1 MIVLSNQGLSTTIL
15 TTAGKP
21 MNLAKFNPSFLAT
34 TLSVALLSVVTG
46 ATLTACASTSAAPQT
61 QKMQKRHPA
70 NAKNFEQRLQAMQ
83 ANARAAA
90 NASISAAQ
98 AVTLVQKQTAS
109 TRIVGVRYHDSSN
122 RPNPNPAR
130 MANNANNNIVGYR
143 VMTLNANG
151 QPQLYIVN
159 ASNGQVTQATM
170 PSRPAR
176 PQQTNNPNNMG
187 NPNNNQP
194 PAPPAT
200 NISLE
205 RAMQLAATQVGGE
218 AIGAHLGGDKGG
230 KMRHGSRDGQ
240 RRPNRDPQMG
250 NTGMPPAA
258 NPVQNQ
264 PTRTPSYQIEV
275 VKGQEVYHVKVD
287 AQTGAVSDVKSLN
300 DFKRRA
306 PTQP

>member
-1 MIVLSNQGLSTTIL
+1 
-15 TTAGKP
+15 

-34 TLSVALLSVVTG
+34 GLSVALLSVVTG
-46 ATLTACASTSAAPQT
+46 ATVTACASTSAAPQA
-61 QKMQKRHPA
+61 QKMHKRHPA
-70 NAKNFEQRLQAMQ
+70 NTKHFEQRLQAMQ
-83 ANARAAA
+83 ANAQAAA
-90 NASISAAQ
+90 NASISASQ
-98 AVTLVQKQTAS
+98 AVALVQKQTAN

-130 MANNANNNIVGYR
+130 SGNNANDNIVGYR

-170 PSRPAR
+170 PSRPSRSAR
-176 PQQTNNPNNMG
+176 PSQPNTPNNP
-187 NPNNNQP
+187 NNQP
-194 PAPPAT
+194 PAPPAI

-205 RAMQLAATQVGGE
+205 RAMQLAANQVGGE

-230 KMRHGSRDGQ
+230 KMGGHGPRDGH
-240 RRPNRDPQMG
+240 RRPNRDPQTG
-250 NTGMPPAA
+250 NTGMPPAP
-258 NPVQNQ
+258 NPAQNQ
-264 PTRTPSYQIEV
+264 SPRTPSYQIEV
-275 VKGQEVYHVKVD
+275 VKGKEVYHVKVD

-300 DFKRRA
+300 DLNRRA

>member
-34 TLSVALLSVVTG
+34 GLSVALLSVVTG
-46 ATLTACASTSAAPQT
+46 ATVTACASTSAAPQA

-70 NAKNFEQRLQAMQ
+70 NAKHFEQRLQAMQ

-90 NASISAAQ
+90 NASISASQ
-98 AVTLVQKQTAS
+98 AVALVQKQTANS
-109 TRIVGVRYHDSSN
+109 RIVGIHYYDSSN

-130 MANNANNNIVGYR
+130 IVNNANNNIVGYR

-159 ASNGQVTQATM
+159 ASNGQVTQASM
-170 PSRPAR
+170 PSRP
-176 PQQTNNPNNMG
+176 QQPNNPNNG
-187 NPNNNQP
+187 NPNHQP
-194 PAPPAT
+194 PAPPAI

-205 RAMQLAATQVGGE
+205 RAMQLAASQVGGE

-230 KMRHGSRDGQ
+230 KMGGHGPRDGQ

-250 NTGMPPAA
+250 NTGMPPAP
-258 NPVQNQ
+258 NPAQNQ
-264 PTRTPSYQIEV
+264 PPRTPSYQIEV
-275 VKGQEVYHVKVD
+275 VKGQEIYHVKVD

-300 DFKRRA
+300 DLNRRA

>member
-1 MIVLSNQGLSTTIL
+1 
-15 TTAGKP
+15 

-34 TLSVALLSVVTG
+34 GLSVALLSVVTG
-46 ATLTACASTSAAPQT
+46 ATLTACASTSAAPQA
-61 QKMQKRHPA
+61 QNMQKRHPA
-70 NAKNFEQRLQAMQ
+70 NAKHFEQRLQAMQ

-90 NASISAAQ
+90 NASISASQ
-98 AVTLVQKQTAS
+98 AVALVQKQTANS
-109 TRIVGVRYHDSSN
+109 RIVGIHYYDSSN

-130 MANNANNNIVGYR
+130 IVNNANNNIVGYR

-159 ASNGQVTQATM
+159 ASNGQVTQASM
-170 PSRPAR
+170 PSRP
-176 PQQTNNPNNMG
+176 QQPNNPNNG
-187 NPNNNQP
+187 NPNHQP

-205 RAMQLAATQVGGE
+205 RAMQLAASQVGGE

-230 KMRHGSRDGQ
+230 KMGGHGPRDGQ

-250 NTGMPPAA
+250 NTGMPPAP
-258 NPVQNQ
+258 NPAQNQ
-264 PTRTPSYQIEV
+264 PPRTPSYQIEV
-275 VKGQEVYHVKVD
+275 VKGKEVYHVKVD

>member
-1 MIVLSNQGLSTTIL
+1 
-15 TTAGKP
+15 
-21 MNLAKFNPSFLAT
+21 MNLAKFTPSFLAT
-34 TLSVALLSVVTG
+34 GLSVALLSVVTG
-46 ATLTACASTSAAPQT
+46 ATLTACASTSAAPQA

-70 NAKNFEQRLQAMQ
+70 NAKHFEQRLQAMQ
-83 ANARAAA
+83 ANAQAAA
-90 NASISAAQ
+90 NASISASQ
-98 AVTLVQKQTAS
+98 AVALVQKQTANS
-109 TRIVGVRYHDSSN
+109 RIVGVRYHDSSN
-122 RPNPNPAR
+122 RPNPNRAPI
-130 MANNANNNIVGYR
+130 ANNANDNIVGYR

-170 PSRPAR
+170 PSRPSRPAR
-176 PQQTNNPNNMG
+176 PPQPNNPNNMG

-205 RAMQLAATQVGGE
+205 RAMQLAASQVGGE
-218 AIGAHLGGDKGG
+218 AIGAHLGGNKGG
-230 KMRHGSRDGQ
+230 KMGGHGSRDGH

-250 NTGMPPAA
+250 NTGMPPVL
-258 NPVQNQ
+258 NPAQNQ
-264 PTRTPSYQIEV
+264 PPRTPSYQIEV

-306 PTQP
+306 PIQP

>member
-1 MIVLSNQGLSTTIL
+1 
-15 TTAGKP
+15 

-34 TLSVALLSVVTG
+34 GLSVALLSVITG
-46 ATLTACASTSAAPQT
+46 ATVTACASTSAAPQA
-61 QKMQKRHPA
+61 QNMQKRHPA
-70 NAKNFEQRLQAMQ
+70 NTKHFEQHLQAMQ
-83 ANARAAA
+83 ANAQAAA
-90 NASISAAQ
+90 NASISASQ
-98 AVTLVQKQTAS
+98 AVALVQKQAANS
-109 TRIVGVRYHDSSN
+109 RIVGVRYHDGSN

-130 MANNANNNIVGYR
+130 IANNANDNIVGYR

-159 ASNGQVTQATM
+159 ASNGQVSQATM
-170 PSRPAR
+170 PSRPSRPSRPAR
-176 PQQTNNPNNMG
+176 PQQPNNPNSLNNIG
-187 NPNNNQP
+187 SPNNNQP
-194 PAPPAT
+194 PAPPFT

-205 RAMQLAATQVGGE
+205 RAMQLAASQVGGE
-218 AIGAHLGGDKGG
+218 AIGAHLGRDKGG
-230 KMRHGSRDGQ
+230 KMGHGPRDGH

-258 NPVQNQ
+258 NPAQNQ
-264 PTRTPSYQIEV
+264 PPRTPSYQIEV

-300 DFKRRA
+300 DLNRRA

>member
-1 MIVLSNQGLSTTIL
+1 
-15 TTAGKP
+15 

-34 TLSVALLSVVTG
+34 GLSVALLSVVTG
-46 ATLTACASTSAAPQT
+46 ATVTACASTSAAPQA
-61 QKMQKRHPA
+61 QNMQKRHPA
-70 NAKNFEQRLQAMQ
+70 NAKNFEQHLQAMQ
-83 ANARAAA
+83 ANAQAAA
-90 NASISAAQ
+90 NASISASQ
-98 AVTLVQKQTAS
+98 AVALVQKQTAN
-109 TRIVGVRYHDSSN
+109 TRIVGVKYHDNSN

-130 MANNANNNIVGYR
+130 IAKNANNNIVGYR
-143 VMTLNANG
+143 VMTLSANG

-170 PSRPAR
+170 PSRPSRPAR
-176 PQQTNNPNNMG
+176 PPQPNTSNT
-187 NPNNNQP
+187 PNNNQP
-194 PAPPAT
+194 PAPPAI

-205 RAMQLAATQVGGE
+205 RAMQLAANQVGGE

-230 KMRHGSRDGQ
+230 KMGHGPRDGH
-240 RRPNRDPQMG
+240 RRPNRDPQMA

-258 NPVQNQ
+258 NPAQNQ
-264 PTRTPSYQIEV
+264 PPRTPSYQIEV

>member
-1 MIVLSNQGLSTTIL
+1 
-15 TTAGKP
+15 
-21 MNLAKFNPSFLAT
+21 MNLAKFNPSFLVT
-34 TLSVALLSVVTG
+34 GLSVALLSVVTG
-46 ATLTACASTSAAPQT
+46 ATLTACASTSAAPQA

-70 NAKNFEQRLQAMQ
+70 NAKHFEQRLQAMQ
-83 ANARAAA
+83 ANAQAAA
-90 NASISAAQ
+90 NASISASQ
-98 AVTLVQKQTAS
+98 AVALVQKQAANS
-109 TRIVGVRYHDSSN
+109 RIVGVRYHDSSN
-122 RPNPNPAR
+122 RPKPNPAR
-130 MANNANNNIVGYR
+130 SGNNANDNIVGYH

-159 ASNGQVTQATM
+159 TSNGQVTQASM
-170 PSRPAR
+170 PSRP
-176 PQQTNNPNNMG
+176 QQLNNPNNMG
-187 NPNNNQP
+187 NPNNQP
-194 PAPPAT
+194 PAPPAI

-205 RAMQLAATQVGGE
+205 RAMQLAANQVGGE

-230 KMRHGSRDGQ
+230 KMGHGPRDGH

-258 NPVQNQ
+258 NPAQNQ
-264 PTRTPSYQIEV
+264 PPRTPSYQIEV

>member
-1 MIVLSNQGLSTTIL
+1 
-15 TTAGKP
+15 

-34 TLSVALLSVVTG
+34 GLSVALLSVVTG
-46 ATLTACASTSAAPQT
+46 ATLTACASTSAAPQA

-70 NAKNFEQRLQAMQ
+70 NAKNFEQHLQAMQ
-83 ANARAAA
+83 ANAQAAA
-90 NASISAAQ
+90 NASISASQ
-98 AVTLVQKQTAS
+98 AVALVQKQTAN
-109 TRIVGVRYHDSSN
+109 TRIVGVKYHDNSN

-130 MANNANNNIVGYR
+130 SGNNADDNIVGYR
-143 VMTLNANG
+143 VMTLSANG

-170 PSRPAR
+170 PSRPSRPAR
-176 PQQTNNPNNMG
+176 PPQPNTSNT
-187 NPNNNQP
+187 PNNNQP

-200 NISLE
+200 NVSLE
-205 RAMQLAATQVGGE
+205 RAMQLAASQVGGE

-230 KMRHGSRDGQ
+230 KMGHGPRDGQ

-250 NTGMPPAA
+250 NTGMPPAP
-258 NPVQNQ
+258 NPAQNQ
-264 PTRTPSYQIEV
+264 SPRTPSYQIEV
-275 VKGQEVYHVKVD
+275 VKGKEVYHVKVD

-300 DFKRRA
+300 DLNRRA

>member
-1 MIVLSNQGLSTTIL
+1 
-15 TTAGKP
+15 

-34 TLSVALLSVVTG
+34 GLSVALLSVVTG
-46 ATLTACASTSAAPQT
+46 ATLTACASTSAAPQA

-70 NAKNFEQRLQAMQ
+70 NAKHFEQRLQAMQ
-83 ANARAAA
+83 ANAQAAA
-90 NASISAAQ
+90 NASISASQ
-98 AVTLVQKQTAS
+98 AVALVQKQAANS
-109 TRIVGVRYHDSSN
+109 RIVGVRYDDSSN
-122 RPNPNPAR
+122 RPKPNRAR
-130 MANNANNNIVGYR
+130 SGNNANDNIVGYR
-143 VMTLNANG
+143 VMTLSANG

-159 ASNGQVTQATM
+159 ASNGQVSQASM
-170 PSRPAR
+170 PSRPSRPAR
-176 PQQTNNPNNMG
+176 PPQPNTPNNIGNPNNMG

-205 RAMQLAATQVGGE
+205 RAMQLAANQVGGE

-230 KMRHGSRDGQ
+230 KMGGHGPRDGH

-250 NTGMPPAA
+250 NTGMPPAP
-258 NPVQNQ
+258 NPAQNQ
-264 PTRTPSYQIEV
+264 PPRTPSYQIEV
-275 VKGQEVYHVKVD
+275 VKGKEVYHVKVD

-300 DFKRRA
+300 DLNRRA

>member
-1 MIVLSNQGLSTTIL
+1 
-15 TTAGKP
+15 

-34 TLSVALLSVVTG
+34 GLSVALLSVVTG
-46 ATLTACASTSAAPQT
+46 ATVTACASTSAAPQA
-61 QKMQKRHPA
+61 QNMQKRHPA

-83 ANARAAA
+83 ANAQAAA
-90 NASISAAQ
+90 NASISASQ
-98 AVTLVQKQTAS
+98 AVALVQKQTAN
-109 TRIVGVRYHDSSN
+109 TRIVGVRYHDNSN

-130 MANNANNNIVGYR
+130 IANNANDNIVGYR

-159 ASNGQVTQATM
+159 ASNGQVTQASM

-176 PQQTNNPNNMG
+176 PQQPNT
-187 NPNNNQP
+187 PSNNQP
-194 PAPPAT
+194 PAPPAI

-205 RAMQLAATQVGGE
+205 RAMQLAANQVGGE

-230 KMRHGSRDGQ
+230 KMGGHGPRDGH
-240 RRPNRDPQMG
+240 RRFNRDPQMG
-250 NTGMPPAA
+250 NTGMPPAP
-258 NPVQNQ
+258 NPAQNQ
-264 PTRTPSYQIEV
+264 PPRTPSYQIEV
-275 VKGQEVYHVKVD
+275 VKGKEVYHVKVD

-300 DFKRRA
+300 DLNRRT

>member
-1 MIVLSNQGLSTTIL
+1 
-15 TTAGKP
+15 

-34 TLSVALLSVVTG
+34 GLSVALLSVVTG
-46 ATLTACASTSAAPQT
+46 ATLTACASTSAAPQA

-90 NASISAAQ
+90 NASISASQ
-98 AVTLVQKQTAS
+98 AVALVQKQTANS
-109 TRIVGVRYHDSSN
+109 RIVGVRYHDSSN
-122 RPNPNPAR
+122 RPKPNPAR
-130 MANNANNNIVGYR
+130 IANNANDNIVGYR

-170 PSRPAR
+170 PSWPSRPSRPSRPAR
-176 PQQTNNPNNMG
+176 PQQTNNLNNMG
-187 NPNNNQP
+187 NPNNQP

-205 RAMQLAATQVGGE
+205 RAMQLAASQVGGE

-230 KMRHGSRDGQ
+230 KMGGHGPRDGH
-240 RRPNRDPQMG
+240 RRFNRDPQMG
-250 NTGMPPAA
+250 NTGMPPAP
-258 NPVQNQ
+258 NPAQNQ
-264 PTRTPSYQIEV
+264 PPRTPSYQIEV
-275 VKGQEVYHVKVD
+275 VKGKEVYHVKVD

-300 DFKRRA
+300 DLNRRA

>member
-1 MIVLSNQGLSTTIL
+1 
-15 TTAGKP
+15 

-34 TLSVALLSVVTG
+34 GLSVALLSVVTG
-46 ATLTACASTSAAPQT
+46 ATVTACASTSAAPQA
-61 QKMQKRHPA
+61 QNMQKRHPA
-70 NAKNFEQRLQAMQ
+70 NAKHFEQRLQAMQ

-90 NASISAAQ
+90 NASISASQ
-98 AVTLVQKQTAS
+98 AVALVQKQTANS
-109 TRIVGVRYHDSSN
+109 RIVGVRYHDSSN
-122 RPNPNPAR
+122 RPKPNPAR
-130 MANNANNNIVGYR
+130 NANNANDNIVGYR

-159 ASNGQVTQATM
+159 ASNGQVSQATM
-170 PSRPAR
+170 PSRPSRPAR
-176 PQQTNNPNNMG
+176 PQQTNNPKNIG
-187 NPNNNQP
+187 NLNNQP
-194 PAPPAT
+194 PAPPAI

-205 RAMQLAATQVGGE
+205 RAMQLAASQVGGE

-230 KMRHGSRDGQ
+230 KMGHVPRDGHRRPSRDL
-240 RRPNRDPQMG
+240 QMG

-258 NPVQNQ
+258 NPAQNQ
-264 PTRTPSYQIEV
+264 PPRTPSYQIEV

>member
-1 MIVLSNQGLSTTIL
+1 
-15 TTAGKP
+15 

-34 TLSVALLSVVTG
+34 GLSVALLSVITG
-46 ATLTACASTSAAPQT
+46 ATITACASTSAAPQA

-83 ANARAAA
+83 ANAQAAA
-90 NASISAAQ
+90 NASISASQ
-98 AVTLVQKQTAS
+98 AVALVQKQAAN
-109 TRIVGVRYHDSSN
+109 TRIVGVQYHDNSN

-130 MANNANNNIVGYR
+130 SGNNADDNIVGYR
-143 VMTLNANG
+143 VMTLSANG

-159 ASNGQVTQATM
+159 ASNGQVSQATI

-176 PQQTNNPNNMG
+176 PPQPNNTNNMG

-205 RAMQLAATQVGGE
+205 RAMQLAASQVGGE
-218 AIGAHLGGDKGG
+218 AIGAHLGGDKKG
-230 KMRHGSRDGQ
+230 KMGHGPRDGQ

-250 NTGMPPAA
+250 NTGMPPAP
-258 NPVQNQ
+258 NPAQNQ
-264 PTRTPSYQIEV
+264 PPRTPSYQIEV

-300 DFKRRA
+300 DLNRRA

>member
-1 MIVLSNQGLSTTIL
+1 
-15 TTAGKP
+15 

-34 TLSVALLSVVTG
+34 GLSVALLSVVTG
-46 ATLTACASTSAAPQT
+46 ATVTACASTSAAPQA
-61 QKMQKRHPA
+61 QNMQKRHPV
-70 NAKNFEQRLQAMQ
+70 NAKHFEQRLQAMQ

-90 NASISAAQ
+90 NASISASQ
-98 AVTLVQKQTAS
+98 AVALVQKQTANS
-109 TRIVGVRYHDSSN
+109 RIVGVRYHDNSN

-130 MANNANNNIVGYR
+130 IANNANDNIVGYR
-143 VMTLNANG
+143 VMALNANG

-159 ASNGQVTQATM
+159 ASNGQVSQATM
-170 PSRPAR
+170 PSRPSRPAR
-176 PQQTNNPNNMG
+176 PQQPNTPNNMG

-194 PAPPAT
+194 PALPAT

-205 RAMQLAATQVGGE
+205 RAMQLAASQVGGE

-230 KMRHGSRDGQ
+230 KMGHGPRDGH

-258 NPVQNQ
+258 NPAQNQ
-264 PTRTPSYQIEV
+264 PPRTPSYQIEV

-287 AQTGAVSDVKSLN
+287 AQTGAVSDVKSFN

>member
-1 MIVLSNQGLSTTIL
+1 
-15 TTAGKP
+15 

-34 TLSVALLSVVTG
+34 GLSIALLSIVTG
-46 ATLTACASTSAAPQT
+46 ATVTACASTSAAPQA
-61 QKMQKRHPA
+61 QNMQKRHPA

-83 ANARAAA
+83 ANAQAAA
-90 NASISAAQ
+90 NASISASQ
-98 AVTLVQKQTAS
+98 AVALVQKQTAN
-109 TRIVGVRYHDSSN
+109 TRIVGVHYHDSSN

-130 MANNANNNIVGYR
+130 SGNNANNNIVGYR

-170 PSRPAR
+170 PSRSSRPAR
-176 PQQTNNPNNMG
+176 PQQTNNPNNS
-187 NPNNNQP
+187 QP

-205 RAMQLAATQVGGE
+205 RAMQLAANQVGGE

-230 KMRHGSRDGQ
+230 KMGGHGSRDGH
-240 RRPNRDPQMG
+240 RRPNRDPKMG

-258 NPVQNQ
+258 NPAQNQ
-264 PTRTPSYQIEV
+264 SPRTPSYQIEV
-275 VKGQEVYHVKVD
+275 VKGKEVYHVKVD
-287 AQTGAVSDVKSLN
+287 AQTGAVSDVKSFN

>member
-1 MIVLSNQGLSTTIL
+1 
-15 TTAGKP
+15 
-21 MNLAKFNPSFLAT
+21 MNLAKFTPPFLAT
-34 TLSVALLSVVTG
+34 GLSVALLSVVTG
-46 ATLTACASTSAAPQT
+46 ATLTACASTSAAPQA

-83 ANARAAA
+83 ANAQAAA
-90 NASISAAQ
+90 KASISASQ
-98 AVTLVQKQTAS
+98 AVALVQKQTAN
-109 TRIVGVRYHDSSN
+109 TRIVGVRYHDNSN

-130 MANNANNNIVGYR
+130 IANNANDNIVGYR

-159 ASNGQVTQATM
+159 ASNGQVTQASM
-170 PSRPAR
+170 PSRPER
-176 PQQTNNPNNMG
+176 PPQPNTPNNPNNMG
-187 NPNNNQP
+187 IPNNQP

-205 RAMQLAATQVGGE
+205 RAMQLAANQVGGE

-230 KMRHGSRDGQ
+230 KMGHGPRDGH
-240 RRPNRDPQMG
+240 RRFNRDPQTG
-250 NTGMPPAA
+250 NTGMPPAP
-258 NPVQNQ
+258 NPAQNQ
-264 PTRTPSYQIEV
+264 SPRTPSYQIEV
-275 VKGQEVYHVKVD
+275 VKGKEVYHVKVD

>member
-1 MIVLSNQGLSTTIL
+1 
-15 TTAGKP
+15 
-21 MNLAKFNPSFLAT
+21 
-34 TLSVALLSVVTG
+34 
-46 ATLTACASTSAAPQT
+46 
-61 QKMQKRHPA
+61 MQKRHPA

-83 ANARAAA
+83 ANAQAAA
-90 NASISAAQ
+90 NASISASQ
-98 AVTLVQKQTAS
+98 AVALVQKQTAN

-130 MANNANNNIVGYR
+130 IANNANDNIVGYR

-170 PSRPAR
+170 RSRPSRPAR
-176 PQQTNNPNNMG
+176 PQQTNNPNNIG
-187 NPNNNQP
+187 NPNNQP
-194 PAPPAT
+194 PAPPAI

-205 RAMQLAATQVGGE
+205 RAMQLAASQVGGE

-230 KMRHGSRDGQ
+230 KMGHGPRDGH
-240 RRPNRDPQMG
+240 RRFNRDPQMG
-250 NTGMPPAA
+250 NTGMPPAP
-258 NPVQNQ
+258 NPAQNQ
-264 PTRTPSYQIEV
+264 PPRTPSYQIEV
-275 VKGQEVYHVKVD
+275 VKGKEVYHVKVD

-300 DFKRRA
+300 DLNRRA

>member
-1 MIVLSNQGLSTTIL
+1 
-15 TTAGKP
+15 

-34 TLSVALLSVVTG
+34 GLSVALLSVVTG
-46 ATLTACASTSAAPQT
+46 ATLTACASTSAAPQA
-61 QKMQKRHPA
+61 QNMQKRHPA
-70 NAKNFEQRLQAMQ
+70 NAKNFEQHLQAMQ
-83 ANARAAA
+83 ANAQAAA
-90 NASISAAQ
+90 NASISASQ
-98 AVTLVQKQTAS
+98 AVALVQKQTAN
-109 TRIVGVRYHDSSN
+109 TRIVGVQYHDNSN

-130 MANNANNNIVGYR
+130 IANNANDNIVGYR

-159 ASNGQVTQATM
+159 ASNGQVSQATM
-170 PSRPAR
+170 RSRPSRPSRPAR
-176 PQQTNNPNNMG
+176 PPQPNTPNNSNNMG

-194 PAPPAT
+194 PAPPAI

-205 RAMQLAATQVGGE
+205 RAMQLAASQVGGE

-230 KMRHGSRDGQ
+230 KMGHGPRDGH

-250 NTGMPPAA
+250 NTGMPPAP
-258 NPVQNQ
+258 NPAQNQ
-264 PTRTPSYQIEV
+264 PPRTPSYQVEV
-275 VKGQEVYHVKVD
+275 VKGQEVYHIKVD

-300 DFKRRA
+300 DLNRRA

>member
-1 MIVLSNQGLSTTIL
+1 
-15 TTAGKP
+15 

-34 TLSVALLSVVTG
+34 GLSIALLSVVTG
-46 ATLTACASTSAAPQT
+46 ATLTACASTSAAPQA

-83 ANARAAA
+83 ANAQAAA
-90 NASISAAQ
+90 NASISASQ
-98 AVTLVQKQTAS
+98 AVALVQKQTAN
-109 TRIVGVRYHDSSN
+109 TRIVGVRYHDNSN

-130 MANNANNNIVGYR
+130 IANNANDNIVGYR

-159 ASNGQVTQATM
+159 ASNGQVTQASM

-176 PQQTNNPNNMG
+176 PQQTNNPNN
-187 NPNNNQP
+187 NQP
-194 PAPPAT
+194 PAPPAI

-205 RAMQLAATQVGGE
+205 RAMQLAANQVGGE

-230 KMRHGSRDGQ
+230 KMGHGPRDGH
-240 RRPNRDPQMG
+240 RRFNRDPQMG
-250 NTGMPPAA
+250 NTGMPPVP
-258 NPVQNQ
+258 NPAQNQ
-264 PTRTPSYQIEV
+264 PPRTPSYQIEV
-275 VKGQEVYHVKVD
+275 VKGKEVYHVKVD
-287 AQTGAVSDVKSLN
+287 AQTGAVSDVKSFN

>member
-1 MIVLSNQGLSTTIL
+1 
-15 TTAGKP
+15 

-34 TLSVALLSVVTG
+34 GLSVALLSVVTG
-46 ATLTACASTSAAPQT
+46 ATLTACASTSAAPQA

-83 ANARAAA
+83 ANAQAAT
-90 NASISAAQ
+90 NASISASQ
-98 AVTLVQKQTAS
+98 AVALVQKQTAN
-109 TRIVGVRYHDSSN
+109 TRIVGVRYHDNSN

-130 MANNANNNIVGYR
+130 IANNANDNIVGYR

-151 QPQLYIVN
+151 QPQLYIVS
-159 ASNGQVTQATM
+159 ASNGQVTQASM

-176 PQQTNNPNNMG
+176 PQQTNNPNNS
-187 NPNNNQP
+187 QP
-194 PAPPAT
+194 PAPPAI

-205 RAMQLAATQVGGE
+205 RAMQLAASQVGGE

-230 KMRHGSRDGQ
+230 KMGGHGPRDGH
-240 RRPNRDPQMG
+240 RRFNRDPQTG

-258 NPVQNQ
+258 NPAQNQ
-264 PTRTPSYQIEV
+264 PPRTPSYQIEV

-287 AQTGAVSDVKSLN
+287 AQTGAVSDAKSLN
-300 DFKRRA
+300 DLNRRA

>member
-1 MIVLSNQGLSTTIL
+1 
-15 TTAGKP
+15 

-34 TLSVALLSVVTG
+34 GLSVALLSVVTG
-46 ATLTACASTSAAPQT
+46 ATVTACASTSAAPQA

-83 ANARAAA
+83 VNAQAAA
-90 NASISAAQ
+90 NASISASQ
-98 AVTLVQKQTAS
+98 AVALVQKQAAN
-109 TRIVGVRYHDSSN
+109 TRIVGVRYHDNSN

-130 MANNANNNIVGYR
+130 IANNANNNIVGYR

-159 ASNGQVTQATM
+159 TSNGQVTQASM
-170 PSRPAR
+170 PSRP
-176 PQQTNNPNNMG
+176 QQPNDPNNMG
-187 NPNNNQP
+187 NPNNQL
-194 PAPPAT
+194 PAI

-205 RAMQLAATQVGGE
+205 RAMQLAASQVGGE
-218 AIGAHLGGDKGG
+218 AIGANLGGG
-230 KMRHGSRDGQ
+230 KMGHGPRDGH

-250 NTGMPPAA
+250 NTGMPPAP
-258 NPVQNQ
+258 NPAQNQ
-264 PTRTPSYQIEV
+264 SPRTPSYQIEV

-287 AQTGAVSDVKSLN
+287 AQTGAVSDVKSFN

>member
-1 MIVLSNQGLSTTIL
+1 
-15 TTAGKP
+15 

-34 TLSVALLSVVTG
+34 GLSVALLSVVTG
-46 ATLTACASTSAAPQT
+46 ATVTACASTSAAPQA

-70 NAKNFEQRLQAMQ
+70 NAKHFEQHLQAMQ
-83 ANARAAA
+83 ANAQAAA
-90 NASISAAQ
+90 NASISASQ
-98 AVTLVQKQTAS
+98 AVALVQKQTANS
-109 TRIVGVRYHDSSN
+109 RIVGVRYDDGSN

-130 MANNANNNIVGYR
+130 TGNNANNNIVGYR
-143 VMTLNANG
+143 VMTLSANG

-176 PQQTNNPNNMG
+176 PPQPNTPNNPNNMG
-187 NPNNNQP
+187 SPNNQP

-205 RAMQLAATQVGGE
+205 RAMQLAASQVGGE

-230 KMRHGSRDGQ
+230 KMGHGPRDGQ

-250 NTGMPPAA
+250 NTGMPPAP
-258 NPVQNQ
+258 NPTQNQ
-264 PTRTPSYQIEV
+264 SPRTPSYQIEV
-275 VKGQEVYHVKVD
+275 VKGKEIYHVKVD

-300 DFKRRA
+300 DLNRRA

>member
-1 MIVLSNQGLSTTIL
+1 
-15 TTAGKP
+15 

-34 TLSVALLSVVTG
+34 GLSVALLSVVTG
-46 ATLTACASTSAAPQT
+46 ATVTACASTSAAPQA
-61 QKMQKRHPA
+61 QNMQKRHPA
-70 NAKNFEQRLQAMQ
+70 NTKHFEQHLQAMQ

-90 NASISAAQ
+90 NASISASQ
-98 AVTLVQKQTAS
+98 AVALVQKQAAN
-109 TRIVGVRYHDSSN
+109 TRIVAVHYYDSSN
-122 RPNPNPAR
+122 RPSPNPAR
-130 MANNANNNIVGYR
+130 IANNANNNIVGYR
-143 VMTLNANG
+143 VMTLSANG

-159 ASNGQVTQATM
+159 ASNGQVSQATM
-170 PSRPAR
+170 PSWPSRPSRPAR

-205 RAMQLAATQVGGE
+205 RAMQLAANQVGGE
-218 AIGAHLGGDKGG
+218 AIGAHLGGNKGG
-230 KMRHGSRDGQ
+230 KMGGHGSRDGH

-250 NTGMPPAA
+250 NTGMPPAP
-258 NPVQNQ
+258 NPAQNQ
-264 PTRTPSYQIEV
+264 PPRTPSYQIEV

-287 AQTGAVSDVKSLN
+287 AQTGAVSDAKSLN
-300 DFKRRA
+300 DLNRRA

>member
-1 MIVLSNQGLSTTIL
+1 
-15 TTAGKP
+15 

-34 TLSVALLSVVTG
+34 GLSVALLSVVTG
-46 ATLTACASTSAAPQT
+46 ATVTACASTSAAPQA

-83 ANARAAA
+83 ANAQAAA
-90 NASISAAQ
+90 NASISASQ
-98 AVTLVQKQTAS
+98 AVALVQKQTANS
-109 TRIVGVRYHDSSN
+109 RIVGVRYHDSSN
-122 RPNPNPAR
+122 RPHPNRAR
-130 MANNANNNIVGYR
+130 IANNANDNIVGYR
-143 VMTLNANG
+143 VMTLSANG

-159 ASNGQVTQATM
+159 ASNGQVSQATM

-176 PQQTNNPNNMG
+176 PPQPNTPNNPNNMG
-187 NPNNNQP
+187 NPNNQP
-194 PAPPAT
+194 PAPPAI

-205 RAMQLAATQVGGE
+205 RAMQLATSQVGGE

-230 KMRHGSRDGQ
+230 KMGGHGPRDGQ

-250 NTGMPPAA
+250 NTGMPPAP
-258 NPVQNQ
+258 NPAQNQ
-264 PTRTPSYQIEV
+264 PPRTPSYQIEV

-287 AQTGAVSDVKSLN
+287 AQTGAVSDAKSLN

>member
-1 MIVLSNQGLSTTIL
+1 
-15 TTAGKP
+15 

-34 TLSVALLSVVTG
+34 GLSVALLSVITG
-46 ATLTACASTSAAPQT
+46 ATVTACASTSAAPQA

-83 ANARAAA
+83 ANAQAAA
-90 NASISAAQ
+90 NASISASQ
-98 AVTLVQKQTAS
+98 AVALVQKQAAN
-109 TRIVGVRYHDSSN
+109 TRIVGVQYHDNSN

-130 MANNANNNIVGYR
+130 SGNNADDNIVGYR
-143 VMTLNANG
+143 VMTLSANG

-159 ASNGQVTQATM
+159 ASNGQVTQASM
-170 PSRPAR
+170 PSRPSR
-176 PQQTNNPNNMG
+176 PQQTNNPNN
-187 NPNNNQP
+187 NQP
-194 PAPPAT
+194 PALPAT

-205 RAMQLAATQVGGE
+205 RAMQLAASQVGGE
-218 AIGAHLGGDKGG
+218 AIGAHLGGNKGG
-230 KMRHGSRDGQ
+230 KMGHGPRDRH

-250 NTGMPPAA
+250 NTGMPPAP
-258 NPVQNQ
+258 NPTQNQ
-264 PTRTPSYQIEV
+264 SPRTPSYQIEV

-300 DFKRRA
+300 DLNRRA

>member
-1 MIVLSNQGLSTTIL
+1 
-15 TTAGKP
+15 

-34 TLSVALLSVVTG
+34 GLSVALLSVVTG

-83 ANARAAA
+83 ANAQAAA
-90 NASISAAQ
+90 NASISASQ
-98 AVTLVQKQTAS
+98 AVALVQKQTAN
-109 TRIVGVRYHDSSN
+109 TRIVGVRYHDNSN

-130 MANNANNNIVGYR
+130 IANNANDNIVGYR

-159 ASNGQVTQATM
+159 ASNGQVTQASM

-176 PQQTNNPNNMG
+176 PQQTNNPNN
-187 NPNNNQP
+187 NQP
-194 PAPPAT
+194 PAPPAI

-205 RAMQLAATQVGGE
+205 RAMQLAANQVGGE

-230 KMRHGSRDGQ
+230 KMGHGPRDGH
-240 RRPNRDPQMG
+240 RRFNRDPQTG
-250 NTGMPPAA
+250 NTGMPPAP
-258 NPVQNQ
+258 NPAQNQ
-264 PTRTPSYQIEV
+264 SPRTPSYQIEV
-275 VKGQEVYHVKVD
+275 VKGKEVYHVKVD

-300 DFKRRA
+300 DLNRRA